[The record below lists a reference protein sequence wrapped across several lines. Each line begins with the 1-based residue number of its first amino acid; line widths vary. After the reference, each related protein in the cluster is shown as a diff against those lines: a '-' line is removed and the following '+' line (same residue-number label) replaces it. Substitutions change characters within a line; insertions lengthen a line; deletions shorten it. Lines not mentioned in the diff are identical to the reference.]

1 LKYFFTSKLS
11 ITLQSN
17 KAISEAISNKAIKK
31 KMINQQ
37 LSLVIPRVFPQWVDE
52 EKIITIF
59 RQQQIGIISKVSIV
73 RMPDTSGTG
82 PSGTGPSGTG
92 PSKTG
97 TSGTGKTHPIYKAYL
112 YFSVWFENIITE
124 NFQKRIY
131 GKDKQA
137 RVVYDDPWFWTVF
150 ENTERVKLSKND
162 KRLMRLSAEIYKN
175 TLFVQTQQEELA
187 REMAE
192 QKLQVAEQKLQVV
205 EQKHQMAK
213 QNNVIQNLQNFCIKN
228 GLEIPFWSANH
239 PPSAEDS
246 SFEALSAETAVNSA
260 EFVLHTERDF
270 DDERDFNE
278 GDFKD
283 DGVYNEGYYNDEGD
297 FIPRKYSSIPYKCAE
312 SVLEEEYGENFN
324 YGFIPVKSYSAD
336 WKLENPYINNTPEQS
351 RLCSYLGRCY

>member
-1 LKYFFTSKLS
+1 
-11 ITLQSN
+11 
-17 KAISEAISNKAIKK
+17 
-31 KMINQQ
+31 MINQQ
-37 LSLVIPRVFPQWVDE
+37 LTLVIPRVFPQWVDE

-82 PSGTGPSGTG
+82 PSGTGPSGTD
-92 PSKTG
+92 
-97 TSGTGKTHPIYKAYL
+97 KTHPIYKAYL

-187 REMAE
+187 REMAQQKHQMAE
-192 QKLQVAEQKLQVV
+192 QKLQVAEQKLQVA
-205 EQKHQMAK
+205 EQKLQMAK

-239 PPSAEDS
+239 PPSFEDS

-260 EFVLHTERDF
+260 EFVLHTEGDDTERDF

-278 GDFKD
+278 DRDLNERYLNERYFKD
-283 DGVYNEGYYNDEGD
+283 DGVYNEGYYNDGGD
-297 FIPRKYSSIPYKCAE
+297 FIPREYSSIPYECAK
-312 SVLEEEYGENFN
+312 SVLEEEYDENVNYGENFN

-351 RLCSYLGRCY
+351 RLCSYLGRWY